1 VAKSKRT
8 PKCLVGWLP
17 ALLVVLMLITIGS
30 IVPVSGASN
39 GPPHL
44 EVDKDVVPESL
55 QIDEQATVTLTI
67 RGAGEPAQERLP
79 LDVMLIIDRSG
90 SMEGQ
95 RLIDAKAAAKGF
107 IDLLNPSDD
116 RVGLVSFSGDSGGW
130 GSVTLDIGLS
140 VDFPAVKGEIDD
152 LDAAGATDP
161 GDAIYIANHEFDTNG
176 RPDAVWV
183 EILLTDGGPNRPYG
197 DGQGFDEDSA
207 LYALGAA
214 QATSDAGITLYTI
227 GLELYQGT
235 KSEEFLDDQSASQ
248 HTVWPYDGLAY
259 VGSGQYYYAPSS
271 SDLEAIFEELAYAIT
286 TIAGTVVTVI
296 EVLPGCVNY
305 VDGSASPTPDSVL
318 PDTPSAGQTTLIWN
332 LGTMSIGDE
341 EIITFDVTF
350 QCCGEQL
357 VDVYPDTR
365 VEYIDYQ
372 QQGQTVPFPET
383 WVDVTGEAYRV
394 ELLPETG
401 SNTVGTEH
409 DLTATVYDQ
418 HDNVVP
424 DQALT
429 WEIVAG
435 PGDFVGIPDGTTDTN
450 GEANATITS
459 NTTGTTTIKVSISAE
474 IYDTATK
481 KWTSGGGGM
490 GGGGA
495 PRCSET
501 FVADFLGEITE
512 EPMQSTGQLCAALAA
527 PSPDGMHLL
536 EMKKGTKTVDS
547 ENEIVKLIEITEVTA
562 PALPDYTV
570 LVGSAYE
577 FSPTDI
583 TFDKLI
589 SLTLGYPVVELP
601 GDTLSVAMA
610 YYSEGSG
617 WTIAEAESSQVA
629 EIGTLTILIDHL
641 SIFAI
646 IAEVPPPEFT
656 VANLVVSP
664 EEISP
669 GEDVTIS
676 ALITNTGGS
685 TGSTPVVLR
694 VEGEVEDTD
703 EATLAPGAS
712 DTITFSTTRDEA
724 GTYGVTVNGLSG
736 SFTVVS
742 EGAFPWWAVWLGIG
756 LGALLLAAG
765 AAYLRIWRPRMAIP

>member
-1 VAKSKRT
+1 MAKSKRT
-8 PKCLVGWLP
+8 SKYLVGWLP
-17 ALLVVLMLITIGS
+17 ALLAVLLLITIGS
-30 IVPVSGASN
+30 IVPVSGTPN

-44 EVDKDVVPESL
+44 EVDKNVAPESL

-90 SMEGQ
+90 SMDDGDPT
-95 RLIDAKAAAKGF
+95 RLDAAKAAAIAF
-107 IDLLNPSDD
+107 IDILIDNPADD
-116 RVGLVSFSGDSGGW
+116 RVGLVSFSGDGGGW
-130 GSVTLDIGLS
+130 GSVTLDIGLT
-140 VDFPAVKGEIDD
+140 VDFPALKGEINE
-152 LDAAGATDP
+152 LVAGGATDP
-161 GDAIYIANHEFDTNG
+161 GDAIYIANQEFDTNG

-197 DGQGFDEDSA
+197 DGQGFDDDSA

-227 GLELYQGT
+227 GLELYQGA
-235 KSEEFLDDQSASQ
+235 KSEEFLDDQPASQ

-259 VGSGQYYYAPSS
+259 IGGGQYYYAPSS
-271 SDLEAIFEELAYAIT
+271 SDLQAIFEELAYALT
-286 TIAGTVVTVI
+286 TIAGTGVTVI

-305 VDGSASPTPDSVL
+305 ADGSASPPPDSVE
-318 PDTPSAGQTTLIWN
+318 GQTLTWS

-372 QQGQTVPFPET
+372 QQGQAVPFPET
-383 WVDVTGEAYRV
+383 WVNVTGEAYRV

-424 DQALT
+424 DQALS
-429 WEIVAG
+429 WEITDG
-435 PGDFVGIPDGTTDTN
+435 PGSFVSTEETTDVI

-459 NTTGTTTIKVSISAE
+459 TLVGTTTIKVSVSAE

-481 KWTSGGGGM
+481 DWIRSGGGG
-490 GGGGA
+490 GGGGIL
-495 PRCSET
+495 RCPET
-501 FVADFLGEITE
+501 FVVDFLGEITK
-512 EPMQSTGQLCAALAA
+512 EPMQSTGQLCVALAA

-547 ENEIVKLIEITEVTA
+547 EDEIVKLIEITGVTA
-562 PALPDYTV
+562 PALPAYTV

-577 FSPTDI
+577 FSPPGI
-583 TFDKLI
+583 TFDQLI

-617 WTIAEAESSQVA
+617 WTMLEAESIQVA
-629 EIGTLTILIDHL
+629 DIGILTSLIDHL

-676 ALITNTGGS
+676 VLATNTGGS

-694 VEGEVEDTD
+694 VEGEVEDTA

-736 SFTVVS
+736 SFTVT
-742 EGAFPWWAVWLGIG
+742 EAPFPWWAVGLGVG
-756 LGALLLAAG
+756 LGALLLAGG
-765 AAYLRIWRPRMAIP
+765 AAYLWIWRPRMATP